1 MGLLRTYRFTDK
13 DPIAG
18 ELQTLLEDEGLFKN
32 LKAVSELSGLHI
44 STLKNLFHG
53 STKRPQNATAMAIA
67 TSIGYKRG
75 PWMKAR
81 DLNVEQELEFAR
93 KWNQKE
99 RERREKERAP
109 RKRKR
114 A

>member
-13 DPIAG
+13 DPVTG

-32 LKAVSELSGLHI
+32 LKTVAELSGLHP
-44 STLKNLFHG
+44 STVKNIFHG
-53 STKRPQNATAMAIA
+53 GTKRPQNATVMAIA

-75 PWMKAR
+75 PWMKSR

-93 KWNQKE
+93 KWNQRE
-99 RERREKERAP
+99 RERRAKLRP
-109 RKRKR
+109 PKKRKR